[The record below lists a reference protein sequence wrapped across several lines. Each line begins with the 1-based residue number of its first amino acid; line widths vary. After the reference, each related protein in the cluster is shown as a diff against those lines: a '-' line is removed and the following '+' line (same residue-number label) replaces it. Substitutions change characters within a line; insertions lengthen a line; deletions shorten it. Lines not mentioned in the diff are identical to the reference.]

1 MAGNVAGERQLIGI
15 IKSDDRFQAA
25 KSAKWP
31 SSHDPFPSF
40 ERDQSTRESGQPAG
54 RAAHR

>member
-25 KSAKWP
+25 KSAKRP
-31 SSHDPFPSF
+31 SSHDPKLSAMVL
-40 ERDQSTRESGQPAG
+40 ECAAES
-54 RAAHR
+54 